1 MIHFSHYAWKTFG
14 VQMILFFKLS
24 VDRFNHSPHACQWLE
39 YTESHRVSLIIVN
52 AFSGVNDLA
61 CQHGKSY
68 KAENLESLSQK
79 TPKSLLR
86 KTCHLFFHMGLCK
99 CRMCI
104 ETTVHSLLCFTKTLQ
119 SKNFKKMFEYNS
131 MLTRIKKV

>member
-1 MIHFSHYAWKTFG
+1 
-14 VQMILFFKLS
+14 MILFFQSS
-24 VDRFNHSPHACQWLE
+24 VDRFNHSPHACQW
-39 YTESHRVSLIIVN
+39 VSLIIVN

-79 TPKSLLR
+79 PPKSLLR
-86 KTCHLFFHMGLCK
+86 KTCCLFFHMGLCK
-99 CRMCI
+99 CRMCVG
-104 ETTVHSLLCFTKTLQ
+104 TTVHSLLCFTKTLQ

-131 MLTRIKKV
+131 TLTRIKKV

>member
-1 MIHFSHYAWKTFG
+1 MH
-14 VQMILFFKLS
+14 VNDLS
-24 VDRFNHSPHACQWLE
+24 TQRAIGF
-39 YTESHRVSLIIVN
+39 SLIIAN

-68 KAENLESLSQK
+68 KAKNLESLSQK

-86 KTCHLFFHMGLCK
+86 KTCRLLFHMGLCK
-99 CRMCI
+99 CGMCVG
-104 ETTVHSLLCFTKTLQ
+104 TTVHSLLCFTKTLQ